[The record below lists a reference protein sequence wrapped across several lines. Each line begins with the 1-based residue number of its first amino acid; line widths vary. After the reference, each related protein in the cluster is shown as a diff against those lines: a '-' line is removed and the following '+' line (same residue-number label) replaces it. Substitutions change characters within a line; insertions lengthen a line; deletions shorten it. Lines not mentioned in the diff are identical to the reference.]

1 MKISASIL
9 AADQLTVLE
18 DLKIKKDKYDY
29 VHVDIGDNEFCPT
42 YGISHEIVYKLIED
56 FDLIIDMHFMTNDF
70 PELLEKLLNQNNN
83 ISKASLHAESDSI
96 NKFLNEMSKQNNIET
111 GIAVLGSSDLNILSD
126 FFHNER
132 FKIDYVLLL
141 CVKPGFSNQKTIVTP
156 VERVKEFKLLF
167 PNYEGEVMVDGG
179 VTDIMLEELKELG
192 VDISVQG
199 GAIFG

>member
-9 AADQLTVLE
+9 AADQLTVFE
-18 DLKIKKDKYDY
+18 ELKIKKDRYDY

-42 YGISHEIVYKLIED
+42 FGISHEIVYKLIED
-56 FDLIIDMHFMTNDF
+56 FDLLIDMHFMTNDF

-83 ISKASLHAESDSI
+83 ISKASFHAESNSI
-96 NKFLNEMSKQNNIET
+96 NRFLNEMSKQSSIKT
-111 GIAVLGSSDLNILSD
+111 GVGVLGTSNLNILNN
-126 FFHNER
+126 FIHNEK
-132 FKIDYVLLL
+132 FNIDYILLL
-141 CVKPGFSNQKTIVTP
+141 CVKPGFSNQKPFISP

-167 PNYEGEVMVDGG
+167 PNYEGELMVDGG

>member
-9 AADQLTVLE
+9 AADQLTVFE
-18 DLKIKKDKYDY
+18 ELKIKKDRYDY

-42 YGISHEIVYKLIED
+42 FGISHEIVYKLIED
-56 FDLIIDMHFMTNDF
+56 FDLLIDIHFMTNDF

-83 ISKASLHAESDSI
+83 ISKASLHAESNSI
-96 NKFLNEMSKQNNIET
+96 NRFLNEMSKQSNIET
-111 GIAVLGSSDLNILSD
+111 GVGVLGTSNLNILNNII
-126 FFHNER
+126 HNEK
-132 FKIDYVLLL
+132 FNIDYILLL
-141 CVKPGFSNQKTIVTP
+141 CVKPGFSNQKPFISP

-167 PNYEGEVMVDGG
+167 PNYEGELMVDGG

>member
-9 AADQLTVLE
+9 AADQLTVFE
-18 DLKIKKDKYDY
+18 ELKIKKDRYDY
-29 VHVDIGDNEFCPT
+29 VHVDIGDNKFCPT
-42 YGISHEIVYKLIED
+42 FGISHEIVYKLIED

-83 ISKASLHAESDSI
+83 ISKASLHAESNSI
-96 NKFLNEMSKQNNIET
+96 NRFLNEMSQQSNIDT
-111 GIAVLGSSDLNILSD
+111 GVGVLGTSNLNILNN
-126 FFHNER
+126 FIHNEK
-132 FKIDYVLLL
+132 FNIDYILLL
-141 CVKPGFSNQKTIVTP
+141 CVNPGFSNQKPFISP

-179 VTDIMLEELKELG
+179 VTDIMLEELKDLG

>member
-9 AADQLTVLE
+9 AADQQTVLE
-18 DLKIKKDKYDY
+18 NLKIKKDKYDY

-70 PELLEKLLNQNNN
+70 PELLNKLLNQSNN
-83 ISKASLHAESDSI
+83 ITKVSLHAESNSI
-96 NKFLNEMSKQNNIET
+96 NKFLTEMSKQSNIET
-111 GIAVLGSSDLNILSD
+111 GIGVLGSSDLNILKD
-126 FFHNER
+126 FIYNEK
-132 FKIDYVLLL
+132 FNIHYILLL
-141 CVKPGFSNQKTIVTP
+141 CVKPGFSNQTPIVSP
-156 VERVKEFKLLF
+156 VGRVKEFKLLF
-167 PNYEGEVMVDGG
+167 PNYEGEIMVDGG
-179 VTDIMLEELKELG
+179 VTDSMLDELKDLN

>member
-70 PELLEKLLNQNNN
+70 PELLEKLLKQKNN
-83 ISKASLHAESDSI
+83 ISKASLHAESYSI
-96 NKFLNEMSKQNNIET
+96 NKFLNEMSKQSNIET

-132 FKIDYVLLL
+132 FKIHYVLLL
-141 CVKPGFSNQKTIVTP
+141 CVKPGFSNQKPIVTP

>member
-29 VHVDIGDNEFCPT
+29 VHIDIGDNEFCPT

-70 PELLEKLLNQNNN
+70 PELLEKLIKQNNN
-83 ISKASLHAESDSI
+83 ISKASLHAESNSI
-96 NKFLNEMSKQNNIET
+96 NRFLNEMSKQNNIKT
-111 GIAVLGSSDLNILSD
+111 GVGVLGTSNLNILNN
-126 FFHNER
+126 FIHNEK
-132 FKIDYVLLL
+132 FNIDYILLL
-141 CVKPGFSNQKTIVTP
+141 CVKPGFSNQKPFISP

-167 PNYEGEVMVDGG
+167 PNYEGELMVDGG

>member
-9 AADQLTVLE
+9 AADQLTVFE
-18 DLKIKKDKYDY
+18 ELKIKKDRYDY

-42 YGISHEIVYKLIED
+42 FGISHEIVYKLIED
-56 FDLIIDMHFMTNDF
+56 FDLLIDMHFMTNDF

-83 ISKASLHAESDSI
+83 ISKASFHAESNSI
-96 NKFLNEMSKQNNIET
+96 NRFLNEMSKQSNIET
-111 GIAVLGSSDLNILSD
+111 GVGVLGTSNLNILNS
-126 FFHNER
+126 FIHNEK
-132 FKIDYVLLL
+132 FNIDYILLL
-141 CVKPGFSNQKTIVTP
+141 CVKPGFSNQKPFISP

-167 PNYEGEVMVDGG
+167 PNYEGELMVDGG

>member
-9 AADQLTVLE
+9 AADQQTVLE
-18 DLKIKKDKYDY
+18 NLKIKKDKYDY

-70 PELLEKLLNQNNN
+70 PELLNILLNQSNN
-83 ISKASLHAESDSI
+83 ISRASLHAESNSI
-96 NKFLNEMSKQNNIET
+96 NKFLTEMNKQSNVET
-111 GIAVLGSSDLNILSD
+111 GVGVLGSSDLNILKD
-126 FFHNER
+126 FIYNEE
-132 FKIDYVLLL
+132 FKIHYILLL
-141 CVKPGFSNQKTIVTP
+141 CVKPGFSNQTPIVSP

-167 PNYEGEVMVDGG
+167 PNYDGEIMVDGG
-179 VTDIMLEELKELG
+179 VKESMLEELKDLN

>member
-9 AADQLTVLE
+9 AADQLTVFE
-18 DLKIKKDKYDY
+18 ELKIKKDRYDY

-42 YGISHEIVYKLIED
+42 FGISHEIVYKLIED

-70 PELLEKLLNQNNN
+70 PELLEKLIKQNNN
-83 ISKASLHAESDSI
+83 ISKASLHAESNSI
-96 NKFLNEMSKQNNIET
+96 NRFLNEMSKQSNIKT
-111 GIAVLGSSDLNILSD
+111 GVGVLGTSNLNILNN
-126 FFHNER
+126 FIHNEK
-132 FKIDYVLLL
+132 FNIDYILLL
-141 CVKPGFSNQKTIVTP
+141 CVKPGFSNQKPFISP

-167 PNYEGEVMVDGG
+167 PNYEGELMVDGG

>member
-42 YGISHEIVYKLIED
+42 YGVSHEIVYKLVED
-56 FDLIIDMHFMTNDF
+56 SDLLIDLHFMTNDF
-70 PELLEKLLNQNNN
+70 PELLNKLLKQSNNV
-83 ISKASLHAESDSI
+83 SKASLHAESNSI
-96 NKFLNEMSKQNNIET
+96 INFLTEMSKQSNIET
-111 GIAVLGSSDLNILSD
+111 GIGVLASSDLNILKSFID
-126 FFHNER
+126 NEK
-132 FKIDYVLLL
+132 FNIHYILLL
-141 CVKPGFSNQKTIVTP
+141 CVEPGFSNQKPIVSP
-156 VERVKEFKLLF
+156 VERVKEFNLLF
-167 PNYEGEVMVDGG
+167 PNYDGEIMVDGG
-179 VTDIMLEELKELG
+179 VKDSMLEELKELN

>member
-9 AADQLTVLE
+9 AADQLTVFE
-18 DLKIKKDKYDY
+18 DLKMSKDKYDY

-56 FDLIIDMHFMTNDF
+56 FNLSIDMHFMTNDF
-70 PELLEKLLNQNNN
+70 PELLNKLLTQSNN
-83 ISKASLHAESDSI
+83 ISKASLHAESNSI
-96 NKFLNEMSKQNNIET
+96 NKFLSKMSKQSNIET
-111 GIAVLGSSDLNILSD
+111 GIGVLGSSDLNILKS
-126 FFHNER
+126 FINNEK
-132 FKIDYVLLL
+132 FNIHYILLL
-141 CVKPGFSNQKTIVTP
+141 CVKPGFSNQTPIVSP

-167 PNYEGEVMVDGG
+167 PNYEGEIMVDGG
-179 VTDIMLEELKELG
+179 VTDSMLEELKELN

>member
-9 AADQLTVLE
+9 AADQLTVFE
-18 DLKIKKDKYDY
+18 ELKIKKDRYDY

-42 YGISHEIVYKLIED
+42 FGISHEIVYKLIED
-56 FDLIIDMHFMTNDF
+56 FDLLIDMHFMTNDF

-83 ISKASLHAESDSI
+83 ISKASLHAESNSI
-96 NKFLNEMSKQNNIET
+96 NRFLNEMSKQSNIET
-111 GIAVLGSSDLNILSD
+111 GVGVLGTSNLNILNN
-126 FFHNER
+126 FIHNEK
-132 FKIDYVLLL
+132 FNIDYILLL
-141 CVKPGFSNQKTIVTP
+141 CVKPGFSNQKPFISP

-167 PNYEGEVMVDGG
+167 PNYEGELMVDGG